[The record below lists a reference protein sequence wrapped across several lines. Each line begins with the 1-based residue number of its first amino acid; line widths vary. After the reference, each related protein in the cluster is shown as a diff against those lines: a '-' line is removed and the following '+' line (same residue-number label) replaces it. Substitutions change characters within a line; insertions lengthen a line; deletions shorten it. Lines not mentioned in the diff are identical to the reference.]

1 MPDLTPEFTD
11 IRDFTV
17 PQRDG
22 SLTTQKR
29 VTFYLGKFGPFT
41 EYFPSDGFT
50 MGVVQE
56 RVSVLRQQLEGL
68 HQ

>member
-1 MPDLTPEFTD
+1 MVDLTPEYTD
-11 IRDFTV
+11 IRDFNV
-17 PQRDG
+17 PQRNG

-29 VTFYLGKFGPFT
+29 VTFYLGNFGPFV

-50 MGVVQE
+50 MDVVQE
-56 RVSVLRQQLEGL
+56 RVTQLRQQLEGL